1 MKRNLTYVSICA
13 VLILVLLLAV
23 FTSCD
28 SKPAGSSETT
38 GGESAPIAESSTASG
53 GEDSAA
59 ESETEAL
66 KGDFTIAENGSCNFV
81 LVASERATSAEESAL
96 LSIRSSIADLTGATP
111 DFVNDWIPN
120 GASHDAETYEIL
132 IGKTNY
138 NESWEILNNTSY
150 GSYRIAVIGNKIILT
165 AWADQAIKAGAE
177 ALIDI
182 FETYVKDGAIVIPR
196 SAISGMLIVDESL
209 ENFPVV
215 PNLSMDHVYDAN
227 GASEAIYKRASKE
240 DFYAYLEKLDASGY
254 VKYAENEHGNV
265 LSAIY
270 TYGTSF
276 TYNIF
281 YEGGYNELCVLVED
295 YSAKKLPPKK
305 SEYKKV
311 CETQFAQVGLE
322 YQYTSSVKLSSV
334 QNGMCYIWRLEDG
347 RFIILD
353 GGFNY
358 ATGAANLYNTLRKMA
373 VNPSKIVVAT
383 WAVSHFHGDHV
394 GTFASFV
401 QNYLW
406 DVEIQSMLINLPT
419 LEQSKLDDMNWG
431 YWNTISN
438 KLGNF
443 NKDLVVYKAH
453 PGQVYHFANA
463 EIEIIY
469 TLEMFA
475 PKDLTYYNTCS
486 VIMDVRFGDFNMM
499 MLGDCSEDAN
509 QIMLANYGN
518 TLEAEVVQVAHHGYI
533 GGSNALYKAIN
544 PIYVFWPAGS
554 TWYSTCEVNG
564 TEDPTTDRS
573 GYFFMKNT
581 RVSKIF
587 AAKTYIY
594 ICDVKASVGFTD
606 CKRYQNITALMQDDF
621 TAVSLK

>member
-1 MKRNLTYVSICA
+1 
-13 VLILVLLLAV
+13 
-23 FTSCD
+23 
-28 SKPAGSSETT
+28 
-38 GGESAPIAESSTASG
+38 
-53 GEDSAA
+53 
-59 ESETEAL
+59 
-66 KGDFTIAENGSCNFV
+66 
-81 LVASERATSAEESAL
+81 
-96 LSIRSSIADLTGATP
+96 
-111 DFVNDWIPN
+111 
-120 GASHDAETYEIL
+120 
-132 IGKTNY
+132 
-138 NESWEILNNTSY
+138 
-150 GSYRIAVIGNKIILT
+150 
-165 AWADQAIKAGAE
+165 
-177 ALIDI
+177 
-182 FETYVKDGAIVIPR
+182 
-196 SAISGMLIVDESL
+196 
-209 ENFPVV
+209 
-215 PNLSMDHVYDAN
+215 MDHVYDAN
-227 GASEAIYKRASKE
+227 GASEAIYTHASKE
-240 DFYAYLEKLDASGY
+240 DFYAYLEKLDESGY
-254 VKYAENEHGNV
+254 VKYAENERGDV

-270 TYGTSF
+270 TYGTAF

-281 YEGGYNELCVLVED
+281 YEGGYKELCVLVED
-295 YSAKKLPPKK
+295 YAEEKLPPKE

-358 ATGAANLYNTLRKMA
+358 ANGAANLYNTLRKMA
-373 VNPSKIVVAT
+373 VNPNKIVVAT

-475 PKDLTYYNTCS
+475 PKDLTYYNTCT
-486 VIMDVRFGDFNMM
+486 VIMDVSFGDFNMM

-509 QIMLANYGN
+509 KIMLANYGN
-518 TLEAEVVQVAHHGYI
+518 TLESEVVQVAHHGYQ

-554 TWYSTCEVNG
+554 TWYSTCEING
-564 TEDPTTDRS
+564 RDDPSTDRS
-573 GYFFMKNT
+573 GYLFMKNN
-581 RVSKIF
+581 RVEQIF
-587 AAKTYIY
+587 AAKAYIY
-594 ICDVKASVGFTD
+594 ICGVQNGVGFTD
-606 CKRYQNITALMQDDF
+606 CKRYQNVTALLRDEF